1 MRVLAPL
8 IFSAAIGLV
17 VTGAA
22 TADAPACPQNRDC
35 KPKAAT
41 DLNKEAVRGMTPGEI
56 RPQGWRQ
63 TGIAVNPWIV
73 PTFK

>member
-8 IFSAAIGLV
+8 IFSAAIGLI

-22 TADAPACPQNRDC
+22 GADAPAYPQNRDR

-41 DLNKEAVRGMTPGEI
+41 ELSKESVRGMTHGETGS
-56 RPQGWRQ
+56 QGWRQ